1 MTENVKIKT
10 LRRAFIRWAVAAALV
25 IAVVLS
31 GFLAGLMNRAGL
43 LFLLLGV
50 LASLFMGFSRQEI
63 FAAFRHAFG
72 RSGSAE
78 DRKRAAYFWT
88 AAGRNAW
95 ILGVLGSVLNFTI
108 VLGGDSRG
116 IADVSHRMIQS
127 FLITLYGLVLAIVC
141 FVPALKLGSRR
152 GKESDFPSSRPAG
165 SGTILF
171 ERVFGYALFV
181 LVLGLTFIS
190 LIRSSPPGGPLPAAK
205 VLLHGPA
212 ALVVIGG
219 TLSLALFLG
228 AGSGAR
234 ALTFGFGMTGLVALL
249 LGIIQAM
256 FGFVHARIAE
266 IAAAVSFI
274 ISASCYALLGLA
286 LFAAPLEDRELM
298 DGRRERSGRF
308 SWMVWWGL
316 PLLAFLFLILTFVM
330 VVTPVKKT
338 G

>member
-1 MTENVKIKT
+1 MTKNIT
-10 LRRAFIRWAVAAALV
+10 FQNRSRAFIRWAVAAALV

-31 GFLAGLMNRAGL
+31 GFLSGLMNRAGL
-43 LFLLLGV
+43 LFLLLGA
-50 LASLFMGFSRQEI
+50 LASIFLGFSRQEI
-63 FAAFRHAFG
+63 FAAVRLAFG
-72 RSGSAE
+72 RPGSAE

-88 AAGRNAW
+88 AASRNAW

-108 VLGGDSRG
+108 VLGGESRG

-141 FVPALKLGSRR
+141 LVPALKLGGRR
-152 GKESDFPSSRPAG
+152 SQEGTLPSSRTVVPRP
-165 SGTILF
+165 ILF

-181 LVLGLTFIS
+181 LVLGLTFVS
-190 LIRSSPPGGPLPAAK
+190 LAQSSPPGGPLPVAK
-205 VLLHGPA
+205 VLLHWPA

-219 TLSLALFLG
+219 TISLALFLG
-228 AGSGAR
+228 AGSGAK

-308 SWMVWWGL
+308 SWMVWGVL
-316 PLLAFLFLILTFVM
+316 PLLAFIFLILTFVM
-330 VVTPVKKT
+330 VVIPVKKA